1 MRRIANILESVVVAA
16 IVLVLVHT
24 FLEDFAVLAAW
35 PVEGRK
41 WIIWAG
47 LGFDIFFTIEFFTR
61 LYLALARGEAV
72 DYFFRQRGW
81 IDFLAS
87 IPLLLFNSLPNVL
100 ALLAGAGLISG
111 LGSFLNVLKVIKA
124 VRIARIL
131 RLMRIVKL
139 FRRIRYARS
148 PMAQRHIALIT
159 TISVTLLVFW
169 MLGASA
175 LERLSVFG
183 GLETTFVE
191 GQALR
196 ARSIAGGGGGGAA
209 ALARQAGAVAA
220 LDPTVLLVRQQG
232 GPTVWS
238 RFDRAYYASCFLPGE
253 YGYFSAQ
260 GIEVFL
266 DERPSARAAAREGIV
281 FFVAVVLIVL
291 GFLFIYAPRFAL
303 GVTDPI
309 HIMRRGMAER
319 GYSLEVKIPP
329 ERAEDDIFELAALYN
344 SVFLPLK
351 DREGAGSESQETAL
365 DLDAVKNLVDRG

>member
-47 LGFDIFFTIEFFTR
+47 LGFDIFFTIEFFAR
-61 LYLALARGEAV
+61 LYTALVRGEAV

-139 FRRIRYARS
+139 FRSIRYARS

-159 TISVTLLVFW
+159 TISVTLIVFW
-169 MLGASA
+169 MLGSTA
-175 LERLSVFG
+175 LERLGVLG
-183 GLETTFVE
+183 GLETTFIE
-191 GQALR
+191 GQTMR
-196 ARSIAGGGGGGAA
+196 ARSIAVGGADAA
-209 ALARQAGAVAA
+209 ALARQAGVVAA

-232 GPTVWS
+232 GPTAWS
-238 RFDRAYYASCFLPGE
+238 RFDRSYYASYFLPGD
-253 YGYFSAQ
+253 YGYFSAH

-266 DERPSARAAAREGIV
+266 DERPAARAAAREAMV
-281 FFVAVVLIVL
+281 LFVAVVLIVL
-291 GFLFIYAPRFAL
+291 GLLFLYAPRFAL

-309 HIMRRGMAER
+309 HIMRRGMAEHA
-319 GYSLEVKIPP
+319 YSLEVKIPP
-329 ERAEDDIFELAALYN
+329 EHAEDDIFELAALYN

-351 DREGAGSESQETAL
+351 DREGAGSESQETVL
-365 DLDAVKNLVDRG
+365 DLDAVKDLVDRG